1 MAKTKPAQDT
11 LLPQIQQKEKASLSK
26 LQQQFN
32 SKVKKIDKL
41 KADLAER
48 VRVLDEIRA
57 RVQQEIHPLVQELVQ
72 QRVAYVKMLDQMCGQ
87 DFFRKKEKE
96 KLGYLI
102 EDLSYSLIH
111 TYGVEEMKEY
121 FDKYAET
128 TFEEEEEL
136 ADAEAKEMT
145 QTLLKNLLGLDVDLK
160 DLDDF
165 GTLQEKLEGQMR
177 EEQQKREAQQKK
189 RQKTKAQLAKE
200 EKAKTELQNISKATR
215 RLYTDLVKLL
225 HPDKEQ
231 DPAAKAW
238 KEEAMKKVTTAYNQ
252 DDFFELLR
260 LQMEFMHEQELHL
273 DRIPEE
279 QLKYFVKLL
288 NEQIR
293 ELQEEQSS
301 YFYGPDAQL
310 FYQFGGLPKQM
321 EAKFNRAK
329 KEIQAEIKQL
339 QLDTLEFQDPQF
351 LRQYLKDLKF

>member
-1 MAKTKPAQDT
+1 MAKAKPAQES
-11 LLPQIQQKEKASLSK
+11 LLPQIQQKEKTALSK

-72 QRVAYVKMLDQMCGQ
+72 KRVEYVKMLDQMCGLG
-87 DFFRKKEKE
+87 FFRKKEKE

-111 TYGVEEMKEY
+111 NFGVEEMKAY
-121 FDKYAET
+121 FDKYADI
-128 TFEEEEEL
+128 TFDEEEEL

-145 QTLLKNLLGLDVDLK
+145 QSLLKNMLGLDVDLK

-165 GTLQEKLEGQMR
+165 GTLQEKLERQMR
-177 EEQQKREAQQKK
+177 AEQEHREAQRAT
-189 RQKTKAQLAKE
+189 RQKSKAQLAKE
-200 EKAKTELQNISKATR
+200 AKAKAELQNISKATR

-238 KEEAMKKVTTAYNQ
+238 KEEAMKQVTTAYNQ

-260 LQMEFMHEQELHL
+260 LQMAFMHEQELHL

-279 QLKYFVKLL
+279 QLKYYVKLL
-288 NEQIR
+288 NDQIR
-293 ELQEEQSS
+293 DLQEEHSS
-301 YFYGPDAQL
+301 YFYGPDARL
-310 FYQFGGLPKQM
+310 FYKFGGTPKQM
-321 EAKFNRAK
+321 DAKFLRAK
-329 KEIQAEIKQL
+329 KEIQAEMKQL
-339 QLDTLEFQDPQF
+339 QYDITDFKDPKF
-351 LRQYLKDLKF
+351 LREYLKDLKF